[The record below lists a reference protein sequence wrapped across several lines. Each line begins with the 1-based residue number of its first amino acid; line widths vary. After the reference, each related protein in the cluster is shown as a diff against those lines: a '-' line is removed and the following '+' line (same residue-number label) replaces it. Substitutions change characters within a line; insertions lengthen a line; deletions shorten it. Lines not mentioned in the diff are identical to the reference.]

1 MKYLPFV
8 VVLAGLLAPA
18 IITGCRSTS
27 SRMSQMGKPAVSAPV
42 KSVSPGSQPKT
53 AAAAVVVGKDE
64 AACPV
69 LGTVMKKSMMIP
81 VQHNGKTYY
90 VCCSDCVG
98 LFKANPA
105 KYINHPAPLTRDM
118 PH

>member
-1 MKYLPFV
+1 MRKFIPLILV
-8 VVLAGLLAPA
+8 IGAVGLLF
-18 IITGCRSTS
+18 IVSGCRNQQSAAQQS
-27 SRMSQMGKPAVSAPV
+27 SQTTATTT
-42 KSVSPGSQPKT
+42 T
-53 AAAAVVVGKDE
+53 AAAPSESAEKITIAPDE

-90 VCCSDCVG
+90 LCCRDC
-98 LFKANPA
+98 LAKWNADPE
-105 KYINHPAPLTRDM
+105 KYISHPAPLTRGM